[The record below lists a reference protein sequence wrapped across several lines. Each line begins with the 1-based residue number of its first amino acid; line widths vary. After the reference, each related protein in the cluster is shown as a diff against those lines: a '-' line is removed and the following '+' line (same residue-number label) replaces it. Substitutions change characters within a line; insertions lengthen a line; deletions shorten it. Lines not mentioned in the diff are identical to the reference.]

1 MAESWEQG
9 WVKLIFHMYFR
20 LTPEWVFDVSSFSP
34 AARRC
39 KPIRGQVFFCLWNLI
54 NNKLREAPHVKPRQ
68 CCSISKR
75 PTQAQLLFW
84 IMWSTL
90 AAAWACQQS
99 VSRPAESF
107 CCQTISATI
116 FTLNFPPWKPKLF
129 LFWLFQQM
137 TRRWR
142 QILVQMSFFKQG
154 FENCTSE
161 RHKSTRKLK

>member
-20 LTPEWVFDVSSFSP
+20 LTPEWVFDVSSFPP

-54 NNKLREAPHVKPRQ
+54 NNKLREAPHVKPLQ

-99 VSRPAESF
+99 VTSRWKLLLSNHFSHYFYTQFSTLKAQVVSF
-107 CCQTISATI
+107 LTVSTDDPEVRPDSCSD
-116 FTLNFPPWKPKLF
+116 
-129 LFWLFQQM
+129 
-137 TRRWR
+137 
-142 QILVQMSFFKQG
+142 VFF
-154 FENCTSE
+154 
-161 RHKSTRKLK
+161 